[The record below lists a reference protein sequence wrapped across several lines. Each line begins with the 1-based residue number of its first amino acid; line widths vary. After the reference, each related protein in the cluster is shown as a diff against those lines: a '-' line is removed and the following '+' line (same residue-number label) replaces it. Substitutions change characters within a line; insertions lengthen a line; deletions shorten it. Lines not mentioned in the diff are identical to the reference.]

1 MRVVAILLPLV
12 GIGVLAVSCLTPE
25 ATPTPSPVAMTVSVS
40 PADAGRVEVLPSP
53 GPDGR
58 YRRGANLLLIA
69 IPRPGFQLVS
79 WAGDI
84 SGSSNPLN
92 ITIESDM
99 SVVAN
104 FGASAVGPTSSP
116 WPTSQHEGSGLL
128 RFGDERSLPP
138 AVHSTEKSTVNAE
151 TNSTAMNVLTSR

>member
-1 MRVVAILLPLV
+1 MRVFAILLPLV
-12 GIGVLAVSCLTPE
+12 GISLLAVSCGTPG
-25 ATPTPSPVAMTVSVS
+25 ATSTPSPVAMTVSVS
-40 PADAGRVEVLPSP
+40 PLDAGRVEVLPSP

-104 FGASAVGPTSSP
+104 FGATAGGPTSSP
-116 WPTSQHEGSGLL
+116 RPTSHHVGSGLL
-128 RFGDERSLPP
+128 RIGDERSLLP
-138 AVHSTEKSTVNAE
+138 VVYSTLRSNASAE
-151 TNSTAMNVLTSR
+151 TTHTDIHVLTVR